1 MEKVWITSN
10 ILYNLTMNEPTELLE
25 VYDIHDELTDV
36 MPRGEFYD
44 QITAE
49 FANTGKIT
57 KKVKSIRVILMT
69 TDGRIYVQRRS
80 NKKEQNRGLYDKTI
94 GGHYMSGHTW
104 EMTVVREMVEELG
117 IPSVVLPS
125 KDFKK
130 AINTTNTD
138 IIGIFKEIDYDNNF
152 LSVRTTDTSP
162 ITQPYMNTF
171 YIGYYDGP
179 IRFHDGEASGIEV
192 HSLEELEK
200 DMAMYP
206 NKYTADLK
214 VMIQKYRDHLI
225 PADDIVK

>member
-1 MEKVWITSN
+1 VEKVWIPSK
-10 ILYNLTMNEPTELLE
+10 ILYNTHMNEPSELLE
-25 VYDIHDELTDV
+25 VYDMDDELVAV
-36 MPRGEFYD
+36 MPRDEFYE
-44 QITAE
+44 QITKE
-49 FANTGKIT
+49 FANTGNIT

-117 IPSVVLPS
+117 IPSVVLPP

-152 LSVRTTDTSP
+152 LSLRTTDSLP
-162 ITQPYMNTF
+162 IVQPYMNTF
-171 YIGYYDGP
+171 YIGYYNGP
-179 IRFHDGEASGIEV
+179 IKFHDGEASGIEV
-192 HSLEELEK
+192 HSVDELEK
-200 DMAMYP
+200 DIASNP
-206 NKYTADLK
+206 DKYTEDLK

-225 PADDIVK
+225 PADEIAK

>member
-1 MEKVWITSN
+1 
-10 ILYNLTMNEPTELLE
+10 MNEPTELLE
-25 VYDIHDELTDV
+25 VYDMNDDLIEV
-36 MPRGEFYD
+36 MAREDFYSEI
-44 QITAE
+44 QNE
-49 FANTGKIT
+49 YEETGKIT

-80 NKKEQNRGLYDKTI
+80 NQKEQNRGLYDKTI

-117 IPSVVLPS
+117 IPSVVLPP

-152 LSVRTTDTSP
+152 LSMRTTDSNP
-162 ITQPYMNTF
+162 IVQPYMNTF

-179 IRFHDGEASGIEV
+179 IKFHDGEASGIEV
-192 HSLEELEK
+192 HSLDELEK
-200 DMAMYP
+200 DIAEHP
-206 NKYTADLK
+206 DKYTEDIK
-214 VMIQKYRDHLI
+214 VMIQKYRGHLT
-225 PADDIVK
+225 PADEITK